1 VGRAPRAV
9 GLSGLPGY
17 GPREVELIAQIVRHH
32 RKGSPED
39 DQVARCALL
48 LQLAEQLDRGQ
59 DQSVIEARLVKQR
72 RSLHLR
78 LRGDDRLAVWSLE
91 RRIFD
96 GAFRRAFGRRLVV
109 SP

>member
-1 VGRAPRAV
+1 M
-9 GLSGLPGY
+9 
-17 GPREVELIAQIVRHH
+17 
-32 RKGSPED
+32 
-39 DQVARCALL
+39 
-48 LQLAEQLDRGQ
+48 
-59 DQSVIEARLVKQR
+59 IEARLVKQR

-91 RRIFD
+91 RRISE